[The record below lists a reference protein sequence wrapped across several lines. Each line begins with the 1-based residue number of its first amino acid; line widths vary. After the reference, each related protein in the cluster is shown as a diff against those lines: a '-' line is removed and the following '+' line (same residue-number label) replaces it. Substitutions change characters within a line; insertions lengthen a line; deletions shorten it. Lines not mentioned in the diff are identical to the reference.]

1 MSHRNKR
8 QKVDSSLI
16 DEELM
21 SQTHDLNQLTNSQ
34 FVSQQADSSLIP
46 KYNADLSSLHI
57 PNYPQ
62 AQQGPQSRKITLKQ
76 ESDAETQRIVN
87 ETMVAQAAQAAVAQH
102 QQHAQQ
108 YFTQSHGQPQFDY
121 QQNQQS
127 QSQQYHLPPPPQ
139 VTQSQS
145 YHIPQVTGQQI
156 SHSGDYQ
163 QVSNRHMNTSVN
175 VSDGS
180 DPSDYLVTPMME
192 EQVFDNV
199 NVLKEFVKEFGK
211 KNEFGIAIAHS
222 NNKAIYFT
230 CELGGSY
237 REKRSKKNQAGQRFN
252 EANDLQSQY
261 ESKKIGTKKIRCPF
275 AMVANFSKKKNYW
288 TLKITENKHNHAKL
302 NPLEDFPMLR
312 KRSNRVNST
321 IKDLYSTGDKPS
333 VIHQKLTAIFSD
345 IVIKREDIYNEIR
358 ILKKKGMVP
367 TNSEIKSRKVADE
380 DLAVEQQ
387 FHQSQAPILQA
398 HGHSGQSHESLGWP
412 QGYPTIDADNKKEVE
427 QQAAAAVAA
436 VQALKDQPQHYPS
449 YPQHYGSQQASSSVQ
464 HYPTQQQGSQT
475 QASYQYPT
483 AQYYGNPPQ
492 KEEHFNIDERL
503 LGGN

>member
-8 QKVDSSLI
+8 QKVDNTLI

-21 SQTHDLNQLTNSQ
+21 SQAHDLNQLTGSQ
-34 FVSQQADSSLIP
+34 FDSQSADSNLLP
-46 KYNADLSSLHI
+46 KYNTDLSSLQI
-57 PNYPQ
+57 PSY
-62 AQQGPQSRKITLKQ
+62 AQPQSSQGVKTPLKQ
-76 ESDAETQRIVN
+76 ETDSEAQRLVN
-87 ETMVAQAAQAAVAQH
+87 ETIVAQAAQAAVAQH
-102 QQHAQQ
+102 QQQAQQ
-108 YFTQSHGQPQFDY
+108 YYGQPRGQHQFDY
-121 QQNQQS
+121 QQAHQS
-127 QSQQYHLPPPPQ
+127 QAQQYHLPPPPQ
-139 VTQSQS
+139 VSQSQQ
-145 YHIPQVTGQQI
+145 YHIPQVPGQPI
-156 SHSGDYQ
+156 PVSGDYS
-163 QVSNRHMNTSVN
+163 QVPDRHIHSSESLT
-175 VSDGS
+175 DGG

-237 REKRSKKNQAGQRFN
+237 REKRSKKHQASQRFS
-252 EANDLQSQY
+252 EASELQRQY

-380 DLAVEQQ
+380 DLSVDQH
-387 FHQSQAPILQA
+387 F
-398 HGHSGQSHESLGWP
+398 HSGQQPLLQPSHAHGGGSHENLSWA
-412 QGYPTIDADNKKEVE
+412 QGYPTIDPDNKKEVE

-436 VQALKDQPQHYPS
+436 VQALKDQPQHFPS
-449 YPQHYGSQQASSSVQ
+449 YPQHYAPQQGAASVQ
-464 HYPTQQQGSQT
+464 HYPTQQQGSQA
-475 QASYQYPT
+475 QSSYQYPT
-483 AQYYGNPPQ
+483 SQYYSNAPP